1 MPRFRPADDKR
12 QGRAA
17 RTPGEFQQQ
26 LAEESRATYVL
37 RLYVAGTNLHSVRAI
52 ENTRRLC
59 AEFLRGRCE
68 LHVIDLYQQPTLAQR
83 DRILTVPALVK
94 LFPPPTVRFVGDM
107 SDTEKILRGLGIV
120 RRKTGNE

>member
-1 MPRFRPADDKR
+1 MSRPRQAGRSGNP
-12 QGRAA
+12 RAA
-17 RTPGEFQQQ
+17 SSPGEFEQR
-26 LAEESRATYVL
+26 LAEESGDRYVL

-59 AEFLRGRCE
+59 AEFLPGKCE

-94 LFPPPTVRFVGDM
+94 LFPSPPVTFVGDM
-107 SDTEKILRGLGIV
+107 SDTNKILRGMGI
-120 RRKTGNE
+120 

>member
-1 MPRFRPADDKR
+1 MPRSRPADGTR
-12 QGRAA
+12 EGRGA
-17 RTPGEFQQQ
+17 RSPAEFEQRLSQ
-26 LAEESRATYVL
+26 EGDATYVL

-68 LHVIDLYQQPTLAQR
+68 LHVIDLYQQPNLAHR

-107 SDTEKILRGLGIV
+107 SDTDKILRGLGIV

>member
-1 MPRFRPADDKR
+1 MSRSRPTDGTSED
-12 QGRAA
+12 RAA
-17 RTPGEFQQQ
+17 RTEGEFQRQ
-26 LAEESRATYVL
+26 LAAKNGATYVL

-59 AEFLRGRCE
+59 SEYLRGKCE

-83 DRILTVPALVK
+83 DRILTVPVLVK
-94 LFPPPTVRFVGDM
+94 LFPLPSIRFVGDM

-120 RRKTGNE
+120 RRKK